1 MNKIKPHTLLLAE
14 PRGFCA
20 GVVRAIEVINH
31 LLENEGP
38 PIYSYHEIVH
48 NKFIVENFKK
58 RGVIFTENIIEV
70 PKKSRIVFSAHGVS
84 PLVMQ
89 EAKERKLRIIDATC
103 PLVTKVHLETKK
115 AARDGYDI
123 LLVGHRGHD
132 EVEGTLGEAPMKTT
146 VIDSINEANSAVI
159 NSDKVFVV
167 TQTTLS
173 VDDTHEI
180 IDTIK
185 QKFPNAEIRNDIC
198 YATTNRQAAVKEL
211 AKKADMILVVGSPN
225 SSNSVRLMEHAKSS
239 GAVAYRIEGIEE
251 INEEWYKNVGVI
263 GLTAGASV
271 PDELL
276 EPIIKDLMQ
285 RGVKTID
292 TISVAQE
299 TIEFKPPDDLP
310 IPKRNLTQ

>member
-31 LLENEGP
+31 LLESEGP

-70 PKKSRIVFSAHGVS
+70 PKKSRIVFSAHGIS

-89 EAKERKLRIIDATC
+89 EAKKRKLRIIDATC

-132 EVEGTLGEAPMKTT
+132 EVEGTLGEAPTKTT
-146 VIDSINEANSAVI
+146 VIDSIDEANNVSI
-159 NSDKVFVV
+159 NSEKVFVV

-180 IDTIK
+180 IDTIN

-251 INEEWYKNVGVI
+251 IDESWYQNVGVI

-276 EPIIKDLMQ
+276 EPIINDLMQ

-299 TIEFKPPDDLP
+299 TIEFKPPDNLP
-310 IPKRNLTQ
+310 VPKRNLTQ